1 MLYNSQRTIVTAT
14 ARIDLSDSSVYLKG
28 SESQTVTIDGA
39 GAGAASPGASFRM
52 INGSAYDATF
62 VPGSPQAV
70 MGGSQLVI
78 AAHTGVTLELSPDG
92 DWVVV

>member
-1 MLYNSQRTIVTAT
+1 MLYNSQRTIVAAT
-14 ARIDLSDSSVYLKG
+14 ARIDLSDTSVYLKG
-28 SESQTVTIDGA
+28 SEPQTVTIDSA
-39 GAGAASPGASFRM
+39 GAGAASPGASFRL
-52 INGSAYDATF
+52 INSSAYDATF
-62 VPGSPQAV
+62 VPGLPQTV